1 MKKTIMMMLVS
12 MLTLAGVTAT
22 AQKSSKYLVGTMS
35 YSKSTDE
42 DATYSFSPLV
52 GYYVT
57 NKTSVGVVA
66 EVGESTDKTITNV
79 GAFVRND
86 FMTIGK
92 KCDIFHQLSVASKT
106 SNEAGTKTS
115 AFNITWGLGTNY
127 IINSKWNLTMNLT
140 DIITYNKVG
149 GKSTFAIGFGNI
161 TNPLSAANIGLAY
174 KF

>member
-1 MKKTIMMMLVS
+1 MKKTMIMLAVILA
-12 MLTLAGVTAT
+12 LTGLTAT
-22 AQKSSKYLVGTMS
+22 AQKSSKYLIGSVS

-57 NKTSVGVVA
+57 NKTSVGVLA
-66 EVGESTDKTITNV
+66 EVGESATTTTTNV

-86 FMTIGK
+86 FMSVSK
-92 KCDIFHQLSVASKT
+92 KCDVFHQLSVASKT
-106 SNEAGTKTS
+106 SNVAEVKTS
-115 AFNITWGLGTNY
+115 SFNVNWGLGTNY
-127 IINSKWNLTMNLT
+127 VINTKWNLTMNLV
-140 DIITYNKVG
+140 DIVTYNKVG

-161 TNPLSAANIGLAY
+161 ANPLASANIGLAY